1 MDFSQVTNS
10 SPSYIW
16 FTKLYTWLTQ
26 KLLSWLGQTGSG
38 FCPLHRSPHCA
49 AEQDTRGL
57 CWIEREIAKFRGLLG
72 VKMVILAYF
81 SHPKMVK
88 NWETKNASG
97 ELGKV
102 CHLAAP
108 SELQERGHRA
118 PTSAPPATMF
128 AIASALCDMAVD
140 SRGLVATD
148 LDK

>member
-1 MDFSQVTNS
+1 
-10 SPSYIW
+10 
-16 FTKLYTWLTQ
+16 
-26 KLLSWLGQTGSG
+26 
-38 FCPLHRSPHCA
+38 
-49 AEQDTRGL
+49 
-57 CWIEREIAKFRGLLG
+57 
-72 VKMVILAYF
+72 MVILAYF